1 MTTTD
6 TLPPLLAYAERQAV
20 ATARQYKKAGT
31 SAEAAAA
38 AEPKSAYWR
47 QKVREALAIKP
58 MAPHDIA
65 AFYNVD
71 VTTIRPRCSEL
82 LNTLGEIEP
91 CGRARTPA
99 GRTADIYRLKPKPVE
114 HFPIQNDPT
123 GGAI

>member
-1 MTTTD
+1 MSAQAD
-6 TLPPLLAYAERQAV
+6 LLEYAERQAV
-20 ATARQYKKAGT
+20 ATARNYKKEGT

-38 AEPKSAYWR
+38 TEPKSAYWR

-65 AFYNVD
+65 KLYNVD

-82 LNTLGEIEP
+82 LNDLGEIEA
-91 CGRARTPA
+91 CGRAPTPA
-99 GRTADIYRLKPKPVE
+99 GRSADIYRLKPKPVE
-114 HFPIQNDPT
+114 TFWLQDDPT